1 MDYYYKELE
10 KLQEEFH
17 EVMHN
22 YPLFS
27 EDIDE
32 IEKKDIKEINELLD
46 KNDEYYLKSAISKL
60 KDLINYIKTTS
71 ESIKKEYDK
80 FDKLAG
86 TWEKVILSNI
96 DDKELSKINN
106 EVRKANELIRSH
118 NLKDISEA
126 NKILERLI
134 KENR

>member
-17 EVMHN
+17 KVIHN

>member
-10 KLQEEFH
+10 KLQEEFR
-17 EVMHN
+17 EVIHN

-96 DDKELSKINN
+96 SDKELSKINN

>member
-17 EVMHN
+17 EIMHN

-126 NKILERLI
+126 NRILERLI

>member
-10 KLQEEFH
+10 KLQEKFH